1 VFVEVGPGT
10 VLAGL
15 IKKIDGSVTAMSIE
29 NNQGLDK
36 ALERLAS

>member
-1 VFVEVGPGT
+1 VGPGT

-29 NNQGLDK
+29 NTQGLDK
-36 ALERLAS
+36 ALAALAADH